1 MVFVCGL
8 LARNGF
14 CSMEV
19 RLVVRKFCMMG
30 PQSPCGSSTNVSR
43 IVFALRRSPR
53 FGLRVLFW
61 QMVCW
66 CRHPF
71 YHENTSLVHFSG
83 DFCRQWPLIFVE
95 HHPSKGLRWVDDC
108 E

>member
-1 MVFVCGL
+1 MVFACGL

-43 IVFALRRSPR
+43 IVFALRRSPMIWSPGIVLADGVLVSTSILSR
-53 FGLRVLFW
+53 EYFSRSLFW
-61 QMVCW
+61 RFLSAMAV
-66 CRHPF
+66 
-71 YHENTSLVHFSG
+71 N
-83 DFCRQWPLIFVE
+83 FC
-95 HHPSKGLRWVDDC
+95 
-108 E
+108 